1 MFCFKKMDAV
11 QQSTISARNLKKPEK
26 EHVLA
31 FVGAASNESGP
42 EVQPFY
48 EDDEDYVIVDKAQN
62 GCEYTR
68 LEEMGKEKIPHNKL
82 KHINIE
88 SKESTERHSMSERKC
103 QDPSGTKPKTRNI
116 VDDKIIPTFPTEDI
130 NSVTNSRR
138 PQLGKNL
145 EGSMRLHEV
154 VQSKD
159 CCDLR
164 QSDINSL
171 QKTPE
176 SEYPQLKCVYSRP
189 MFLKSQSLEL
199 YNETN
204 SFQLAQSRLLP
215 NISENYSN
223 DNQTQPAQASDS
235 VSQLTKSIDH
245 LLDLN
250 GEELDKSTCEVTCL
264 AQRPHISLN
273 LQSIETRPIY
283 PNVPYSP
290 YGSPFGS
297 PRSNRRRPPLRESRR
312 ISIEKSGSF
321 LQLNQY
327 KLMDQIGQGS
337 YGLVKLAYSEE
348 DSTHYAMKILSKKR
362 LLRQAGLMRR
372 GPKKTTSPLD
382 RVYREIAVLKKLDHP
397 NVVKLVEVLDDPIE
411 DSLYMVFELVKQGE
425 VLRIPT
431 DNPLSEERV
440 WSIFRETLLGLEY
453 LHYQKI
459 IHADI
464 KPGNLLLTEFGHIKI
479 ADLGVCNEFLGQD
492 AIMSNGSTGGTP
504 AFRAP
509 ETLIL
514 GQNVYCGRA
523 SDVWALGATLYS
535 LIFGNVPF
543 LADSVPL
550 LYERIQKD
558 PVVFPQKLTVSSN
571 LKRCIL
577 HMLEKDATQRITVP
591 ELKINDWVT
600 TNGDY
605 PLPTEEENCCLVQV
619 DEEDINSVVRSIPKL
634 DTLILIKTM
643 LKKHSFGNPFIK
655 GVSGKALQP
664 GGSRLERFVRAGRSN
679 SAPGSYHMS
688 VDRQPSTESLLPSLT
703 EHSTS
708 KISEDT

>member
-1 MFCFKKMDAV
+1 MDAA
-11 QQSTISARNLKKPEK
+11 QQSTITPGNLRNPGK
-26 EHVLA
+26 EHVPA
-31 FVGAASNESGP
+31 FAGTTGNENGR
-42 EVQPFY
+42 EVQTFS
-48 EDDEDYVIVDKAQN
+48 EDDDDYVIVDKAQN

-68 LEEMGKEKIPHNKL
+68 LEKMGKQHTPHKTL
-82 KHINIE
+82 QQISIE
-88 SKESTERHSMSERKC
+88 SKQSNGRHSMSETIC
-103 QDPSGTKPKTRNI
+103 PDPSGAKPKTRNI
-116 VDDKIIPTFPTEDI
+116 VDDKIIQTLPTEDI
-130 NSVTNSRR
+130 SATNSKRV
-138 PQLGKNL
+138 QIGKFL
-145 EGSMRLHEV
+145 EGSKRFHNV

-164 QSDINSL
+164 QSDIDGPQN
-171 QKTPE
+171 KPE

-189 MFLKSQSLEL
+189 IFLKSQSLEI
-199 YNETN
+199 YNEPN
-204 SFQLAQSRLLP
+204 SFQITQSRLLP
-215 NISENYSN
+215 NINENYSN
-223 DNQTQPAQASDS
+223 DNQNQTAQASDS

-264 AQRPHISLN
+264 AQRPHIPLN
-273 LQSIETRPIY
+273 LQSMETRPIY

-312 ISIEKSGSF
+312 ISIERSGSF

-397 NVVKLVEVLDDPIE
+397 NVVKLVEVLDDPVE
-411 DSLYMVFELVKQGE
+411 DSLYMVFEWVKQGE

-464 KPGNLLLTEFGHIKI
+464 KPGNLLLTECGHIKI
-479 ADLGVCNEFLGQD
+479 ADLGVCNEFLGED

-543 LADSVPL
+543 LADSIPL
-550 LYERIQKD
+550 LYERIQQD
-558 PVVFPQKLTVSSN
+558 PVVFPQKLTVSEN

-577 HMLEKDATQRITVP
+577 HMLEKNATQRITVP
-591 ELKINDWVT
+591 ELKVNDWVT
-600 TNGDY
+600 TSGVY

-619 DEEDINSVVRSIPKL
+619 DEEDINSVVRSIPKCIWQGI
-634 DTLILIKTM
+634 TTRRFSIRKIRTRWTIK
-643 LKKHSFGNPFIK
+643 L
-655 GVSGKALQP
+655 
-664 GGSRLERFVRAGRSN
+664 
-679 SAPGSYHMS
+679 
-688 VDRQPSTESLLPSLT
+688 STRLLPNVSRQV
-703 EHSTS
+703 
-708 KISEDT
+708 

>member
-1 MFCFKKMDAV
+1 MDAA
-11 QQSTISARNLKKPEK
+11 QQSTITAGNLRSPEK
-26 EHVLA
+26 EHVTA
-31 FVGAASNESGP
+31 FAGTTGNENGR
-42 EVQPFY
+42 EVQTFS
-48 EDDEDYVIVDKAQN
+48 EDDDDYVIVDKAQN

-68 LEEMGKEKIPHNKL
+68 LEKMGKQHTPHKTL
-82 KHINIE
+82 QQISIE
-88 SKESTERHSMSERKC
+88 SKQSNGRHSMSETIC
-103 QDPSGTKPKTRNI
+103 PDPSGAKPKTRNI
-116 VDDKIIPTFPTEDI
+116 VDDKIIQTLPTENI
-130 NSVTNSRR
+130 SATNSKRV
-138 PQLGKNL
+138 QIGKFL
-145 EGSMRLHEV
+145 EGSKRFHNV

-164 QSDINSL
+164 QSDIDGPQN
-171 QKTPE
+171 KPE

-189 MFLKSQSLEL
+189 IFLKSQSLEI
-199 YNETN
+199 YNEPN
-204 SFQLAQSRLLP
+204 SFQITQSRLLP
-215 NISENYSN
+215 NINENYSN
-223 DNQTQPAQASDS
+223 DNQNQTAQASDS

-250 GEELDKSTCEVTCL
+250 GEELDKSTCEATCL
-264 AQRPHISLN
+264 AQRPHIPLN
-273 LQSIETRPIY
+273 LQSMETRPIY

-312 ISIEKSGSF
+312 ISIERSGSF

-411 DSLYMVFELVKQGE
+411 DSLYMVFEWVKQGE

-464 KPGNLLLTEFGHIKI
+464 KPGNLLLTECGHIKI
-479 ADLGVCNEFLGQD
+479 ADLGVCNEFLGED

-543 LADSVPL
+543 LADSIPL
-550 LYERIQKD
+550 LYERIQQD
-558 PVVFPQKLTVSSN
+558 PVVFPQKLTVSEN

-577 HMLEKDATQRITVP
+577 HMLEKNATQRITVP

-600 TNGDY
+600 TSGVY

-679 SAPGSYHMS
+679 SAPGSYQMS
-688 VDRQPSTESLLPSLT
+688 VDRFKQPSTESLLPSLT